1 MKKQLYHMSLFL
13 FLSGFHWHDIVQKV
27 LLKYGGFGK
36 KLNKEGDGHKGGL
49 SIERGGGGG

>member
-36 KLNKEGDGHKGGL
+36 KLKKEGDGHKGGL
-49 SIERGGGGG
+49 SIERGGG